1 MKVVFGFGFRSETT
15 MRNVRYFKK
24 DGRNERKIVLPR
36 NVNVNNIIT
45 ILLDKIVLLRN
56 HE

>member
-15 MRNVRYFKK
+15 MRNVMYFKK

-36 NVNVNNIIT
+36 NVNIIIT

>member
-24 DGRNERKIVLPR
+24 DERKIVLPR
-36 NVNVNNIIT
+36 NVNIIIT

>member
-24 DGRNERKIVLPR
+24 DGRNERKIVLQR
-36 NVNVNNIIT
+36 NVNIIIT